1 MAPVTG
7 AAVLA
12 QLPPGRG
19 CSVVRDGNA
28 TIVAIEPTAVRSA
41 SGEDAFARLTEAAR
55 DGFWIGYLA
64 YDLGRHVERVRTRIP
79 DDLRLPDLVLAR
91 YDARL
96 VLEPGSEPR
105 VVGDGPA
112 AALLAQA
119 AWRARREQ
127 APPFHGLTSAWTS
140 SFDRASYGHAVD
152 TILEL
157 LDAGECYQVNLTR
170 RLESAAAVDPVGLY
184 LALDRWNPA
193 PHAALCTFGPHLPA
207 LAVVSASPELFLR
220 VDGRRVV
227 TRPIKGTA
235 ADRAT
240 LRIEREGPRRERDDR
255 RPRAQRPRPRL
266 RVRLDHGAGA
276 VRDRIAPRPPPPRE
290 HGGRHVAGRCRTRRA
305 ACARRSHRRPSP
317 AHPSRA

>member
-19 CSVVRDGNA
+19 CAVVRDGDA
-28 TIVAIEPTAVRSA
+28 TIVATEPTAVRSA
-41 SGEDAFARLTEAAR
+41 SGEDAFAALAEAAR

-64 YDLGRHVERVRTRIP
+64 YDLGRRGRAGAHAHRRRSP
-79 DDLRLPDLVLAR
+79 PPRPRARPLRHA
-91 YDARL
+91 L
-96 VLEPGSEPR
+96 VLEPGAEPH
-105 VVGDGPA
+105 VVGDGPT

-127 APPFHGLTSAWTS
+127 APAVHGLTSAWMS
-140 SFDRASYGHAVD
+140 SLDRATYGRAVE

-170 RLESAAAVDPVGLY
+170 RLQAAEAADPVGLY

-227 TRPIKGTA
+227 TPSDQGHRGRPR
-235 ADRAT
+235 D
-240 LRIEREGPRRERDDR
+240 PRRR
-255 RPRAQRPRPRL
+255 
-266 RVRLDHGAGA
+266 
-276 VRDRIAPRPPPPRE
+276 
-290 HGGRHVAGRCRTRRA
+290 
-305 ACARRSHRRPSP
+305 ARRTTPRT
-317 AHPSRA
+317 